1 MVRLHNKIWFLD
13 LLFNWIL
20 DFQRSFSRKTC
31 SKFNFFAQN
40 RSITCWDTLYIG
52 LKGLKKSGR
61 HFFSPSS
68 SQWKGNHEDSNCST
82 GAKFGTWNFCL
93 GFYCVEGEIR
103 KWANWAFF
111 VVCPP
116 VFLCWATVCTWTLL
130 PFTKVSIELR
140 NLRKKS
146 CWNLASRKTKLWNV
160 CKTSHIQ

>member
-1 MVRLHNKIWFLD
+1 MD
-13 LLFNWIL
+13 LLFNGIL

-31 SKFNFFAQN
+31 SKFNFFVHIQS
-40 RSITCWDTLYIG
+40 RTCWHTLYIWW
-52 LKGLKKSGR
+52 KGLKKSGR

-116 VFLCWATVCTWTLL
+116 VFFVLSYCLYMNSSPFYKSLNRVEKSEKKKLL
-130 PFTKVSIELR
+130 KP
-140 NLRKKS
+140 
-146 CWNLASRKTKLWNV
+146 C
-160 CKTSHIQ
+160 Q